1 MHNTSLSGSGANP
14 LEATVIRQ
22 LTTEEIDM
30 NQQESRKQRNTVT
43 YGELLEQAIYR
54 EAVKQIWIDRLKILF
69 LVVAIGCGIR
79 WFLS

>member
-1 MHNTSLSGSGANP
+1 MALTHNTSLSGSGAN
-14 LEATVIRQ
+14 
-22 LTTEEIDM
+22 M